1 MTSGFQVKVSALAEN
16 DLIGIWRSIADH
28 TEIGAD
34 RFLKLLD
41 TRMDSLHDFPD
52 RGAKRS
58 EFGKSVRILVE
69 GRYVIIYRKIRNKVE
84 ILRVV
89 HGAMDLAKLDLA

>member
-1 MTSGFQVKVSALAEN
+1 MTNAFRVKISALAEN

-28 TEIGAD
+28 TEIGAN

-41 TRMDSLHDFPD
+41 TRMDSLNDFPN
-52 RGAKRS
+52 RGANRP
-58 EFGKSVRILVE
+58 EFGLSVRILVE
-69 GRYVIIYRKIRNKVE
+69 GRYVIIYRKIRSKVE

-89 HGAMDLAKLDLA
+89 HGSMDLAKLDLA